1 MARAFSQVIA
11 KPDDEAAPDDSQIA
25 IDGKT
30 LRGSKDAEGKAEHV
44 LSAFCAWLEQP
55 VGHTSSRIKEKEI
68 PDTLE
73 LIQFRDLADKIITGD
88 AIFCQRE
95 IVAKIAEK
103 SADYLVPVKENQ
115 RDLRKE
121 ITTAFNEPVFPLN
134 EWLAPPEADRG
145 RIEQRQIAASGGSQR
160 VHT

>member
-68 PDTLE
+68 PDTN
-73 LIQFRDLADKIITGD
+73 KHM
-88 AIFCQRE
+88 
-95 IVAKIAEK
+95 
-103 SADYLVPVKENQ
+103 S
-115 RDLRKE
+115 
-121 ITTAFNEPVFPLN
+121 
-134 EWLAPPEADRG
+134 
-145 RIEQRQIAASGGSQR
+145 
-160 VHT
+160 